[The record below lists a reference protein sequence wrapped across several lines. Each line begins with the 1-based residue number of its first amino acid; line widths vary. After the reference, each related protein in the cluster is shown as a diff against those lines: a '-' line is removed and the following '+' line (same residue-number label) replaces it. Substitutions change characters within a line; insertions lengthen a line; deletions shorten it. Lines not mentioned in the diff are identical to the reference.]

1 MNPMNVLAKFEV
13 PIALAVPEITGGSQ
27 KIGQTL
33 DKPTLTFLQ
42 NFSGL
47 LFGCTLWMFR
57 PNLESVSEIIASGV
71 LGGDCESQ
79 SWERRGRTESG
90 MVPFDGSKERWWVP
104 KSPPQ

>member
-1 MNPMNVLAKFEV
+1 MNVLAKFEV

-47 LFGCTLWMFR
+47 LFGCTL
-57 PNLESVSEIIASGV
+57 
-71 LGGDCESQ
+71 
-79 SWERRGRTESG
+79 
-90 MVPFDGSKERWWVP
+90 
-104 KSPPQ
+104 